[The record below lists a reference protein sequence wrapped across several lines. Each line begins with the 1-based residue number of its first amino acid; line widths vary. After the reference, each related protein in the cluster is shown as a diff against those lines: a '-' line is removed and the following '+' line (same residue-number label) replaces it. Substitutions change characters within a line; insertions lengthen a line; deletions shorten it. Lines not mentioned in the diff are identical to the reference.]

1 MFDFLRL
8 QRRAGD
14 AYRFVFTAIVIAGA
28 AIATPAFAQ
37 QGTGN
42 IEGTVRDSSGAAVQG
57 ADVAIENLDRQDV
70 VDMTTN
76 GAGFYN
82 SPPLVLGNNY
92 KVTVTRNGFQTSAVT
107 GVAVTVGAREES
119 DFTLTVG
126 SVSST
131 VEVQSSQA
139 QVLDTT
145 SGTLGAVIGEKS
157 IEDLPLNGRNTI
169 ALTTLTP
176 GVRINATVSQS
187 GFANRGTNLSAISI
201 NGSPTGSNSYILD
214 GQSNLSTTTG
224 EIADNPTV
232 DAIQEFKVQS
242 GVFSAQ
248 YGFTLGGVI
257 NLASRTGTNQI
268 HGSLYEF
275 VRNDLFN
282 ARNYFAKVGT
292 VAKPVLR
299 YNQFG
304 GAVGGPIIHDRA
316 FFFGNFET
324 YQFIQSTPQFLSV
337 PTAAQRMGNFAG
349 LADATGHPIQLYN
362 PDSTTIVNNV
372 ATRTPYYQNQITN
385 LDPVSVAYQN
395 MFYPLPNTTP
405 SNIYT
410 NSNNYLFLN
419 RGVSHM
425 YNALGRV
432 DYRVTQKDEVFA
444 RFAYYQN
451 FTNGGTGGGTYYPNP
466 IVANRYD
473 TYTSK
478 ELLVGDTHTIS
489 SSLIND
495 IRLSIERQE
504 FPFQAAS
511 AGMNLPQ
518 KLGLPS
524 NVPNFALPTVG
535 NGLPASNQTIGY
547 RAYTLPQITDV
558 VTKVI
563 GRQALT
569 FGTDLRMNVGA
580 NLQRNNPSGTFSFA
594 AALTSDPSG
603 AAAPA
608 GGVNSGNTY
617 ATFLTGAV
625 SAANIVTNTGET
637 DRAFST
643 SFFAQ
648 DDWSVTDR
656 LTLNLGVRYDY
667 QQQPYEQNNGYSNF
681 DPTLSSGG
689 FLGIMQYANTGG
701 VGRNFV
707 PESYTNFA
715 PRIGF
720 AYRVT
725 GDGKTI
731 VRGGFGIYYPLE
743 FNSIYTG
750 QVNGFAATT
759 TTYNPAGNDT
769 RLVAFQFQNGFP
781 TNPLQPLGAAFGP
794 LGFLGQAVGFQDPT
808 RWKTPMSQQYTLSV
822 ERQVWYDI
830 VLQATYVGNHG
841 VHLPAGPY
849 NANQLNPS
857 YFSLGRTALQ
867 AAVPNPYSGQF
878 VGSLASATI
887 TKAQS
892 LLPFPYYGAETV
904 YNPHDGNLIAHYLE
918 LSAQRQAGKGLTV
931 LFGYTVGKLL
941 DDSVTSPL
949 QYLNQLAANNT
960 PQNVY
965 NRRAEYSLDPADV
978 SQRATISALYN
989 LPFGRGERFA
999 SKGGLTDRL
1008 VGGFQMNLIG
1018 VFQTGTPLNITGGNA
1033 YTATRPNYVPGVS
1046 VSLPN
1051 PTAQEWFN
1059 IAAFQNPSDYTFGNV
1074 PRSLPHVRA
1083 PGEEN
1088 FDFSIFKTTEIVGRF
1103 KLQLRAEAFNVL
1115 NHVNLGLPNTSF
1127 TAAAN
1132 PLVNGNGVGGG
1143 LNTNGSFGTITTAAD
1158 GRSLQFAAKLIF

>member
-1 MFDFLRL
+1 MFNFLRQSNRTSMTL
-8 QRRAGD
+8 GS
-14 AYRFVFTAIVIAGA
+14 VIMGILMVGLFALPSG
-28 AIATPAFAQ
+28 AQ

-42 IEGTVRDSSGAAVQG
+42 IAGTVKDSTGASISG
-57 ADVAIENLDRQDV
+57 ADVAIENVDRHTV
-70 VDMTTN
+70 VHLTTN
-76 GAGFYN
+76 AAGFYN
-82 SPPLVLGNNY
+82 SPPLVLGSNY
-92 KVTVTRNGFQTSAVT
+92 KITATREGFKTSVLT
-107 GVAVTVGAREES
+107 NVAVTVSGRQES
-119 DFTLTVG
+119 DFMLEVG
-126 SVSST
+126 SVSAT
-131 VEVQSSQA
+131 VEVESTQA

-157 IEDLPLNGRNTI
+157 IQELPLNGRNAI

-176 GVRINATVSQS
+176 GVRINATVTQS

-242 GVFSAQ
+242 GIFSAQ

-257 NLASRTGTNQI
+257 NLVSRTGTNKV

-275 VRNDLFN
+275 VRNDIFN
-282 ARNYFAKVGT
+282 ARNYFAKVGSVT
-292 VAKPVLR
+292 KPVLR

-304 GAVGGPIIHDRA
+304 GAIGGPILHDRA
-316 FFFGNFET
+316 FYFANFET
-324 YQFIQSTPQFLSV
+324 YRFIQSNPQFLTV
-337 PTAAQRMGNFAG
+337 PTAAQRTGNFAG

-362 PDSTTIVNNV
+362 PYSTTIVANV
-372 ATRTPYYQNQITN
+372 ATRTPYLNNQITN
-385 LDPVSVAYQN
+385 IDPVSLKYQN
-395 MFYPLPNTTP
+395 DYYPLPNNTP
-405 SNIYT
+405 TNAFT

-419 RGVSHM
+419 HGESHM

-432 DYRVTQKDEVFA
+432 DYRVTDKDEIFA

-478 ELLVGDTHTIS
+478 MLLVGDTHTFS

-495 IRLSIERQE
+495 IRFSIERQE

-511 AGMNLPQ
+511 SGLGLPQ
-518 KLGLPS
+518 ALGLPS
-524 NVPNFALPTVG
+524 NVPAFALPTVG
-535 NGLPASNQTIGY
+535 NGLPASNQTIGF

-558 VTKVI
+558 VTKLI
-563 GRQALT
+563 GRHAIT
-569 FGTDLRMNVGA
+569 FGMDLRKNIGA

-603 AAAPA
+603 AAAPV
-608 GGVNSGNTY
+608 GGANSGNTY
-617 ATFLTGAV
+617 ATFFTGAV
-625 SAANIVTNTGET
+625 SASNIVTNTGET

-643 SFFAQ
+643 SFFVQ
-648 DDWSVTDR
+648 DDWKATDR
-656 LTLNLGVRYDY
+656 LTLNLGLRYDF

-681 DPTLSSGG
+681 NPNLSSGG
-689 FLGIMQYANTGG
+689 YAGIMQYATVNG

-707 PESYTNFA
+707 PEGYTDFS

-720 AYRVT
+720 AYRLT
-725 GDGKTI
+725 SDSKTI
-731 VRGGFGIYYPLE
+731 LRGGFGIYYPLE

-759 TTYNPAGNDT
+759 TSYSAPGNDT
-769 RLVAFQFQNGFP
+769 RLVAFQFSNGFP

-794 LGFLGQAVGFQDPT
+794 LGFLGQSVGFQDPT
-808 RWKTPMSQQYTLSV
+808 RWQTPMSQQYTLSI
-822 ERQVWYDI
+822 ERQIPYDI
-830 VLQATYVGNHG
+830 VLQAAYVGNHG
-841 VHLPAGPY
+841 VHLPAAGY

-867 AAVPNPYSGQF
+867 APVPNPHAGQF
-878 VGSLASATI
+878 TGALASATI

-892 LLPFPYYGAETV
+892 LLPFPYYGSETV
-904 YNPHDGNLIAHYLE
+904 YNAHDGNLMAHYLQ
-918 LSAQRQAGKGLTV
+918 LSAQRQAANGLTV
-931 LFGYTVGKLL
+931 LFGYTMGKVL

-949 QYLNQLAANNT
+949 QYLNGLAANNVA
-960 PQNVY
+960 QNVY
-965 NRRAEYSLDPADV
+965 NRHADYSLDPSDV

-989 LPFGRGERFA
+989 LPFGHGQKFL
-999 SKGGLTDRL
+999 SKGGVTDRFI
-1008 VGGFQMNLIG
+1008 GGFQLNMIA
-1018 VFQTGTPLNITGGNA
+1018 VFQTGTPLNITGSNA
-1033 YTATRPNYVPGVS
+1033 YTATRPNYVPGAS
-1046 VSLPN
+1046 VSLAN
-1051 PTAQEWFN
+1051 PTAAKWFN
-1059 IAAFQNPSDYTFGNV
+1059 TAAFQNPSDYTFGNV

-1083 PGEEN
+1083 PGVEN
-1088 FDFSIFKTTEIVGRF
+1088 FDFSVFKTTEIIGRF
-1103 KLQLRAEAFNVL
+1103 KLQLRAEAFNAL

-1127 TAAAN
+1127 GAAAN
-1132 PLVNGNGVGGG
+1132 PLVSGNGVGGG
-1143 LNTNGSFGTITTAAD
+1143 LNTNGSFGAITTAAD